1 VSLFWS
7 GLHEVEV
14 GFKTGS
20 HLLAGSRHH
29 FVSAYTVVNTKT
41 VPVAGFR
48 ASYVLRNFLDE
59 RGDGRPAVRRIA
71 CMQENED
78 TSQWFYKMPTGKRGP
93 IATSSLVEMLRAC
106 AIPADSAVWR
116 YGMETWMPAADVA
129 ELVAAG
135 FNPSAV
141 VHGPRAHA
149 RWQLAFFLIALA
161 VAVIAIAPMLVSP
174 RRPPPKE
181 PASLRERLIA
191 IGRSADLESMPRV
204 IDAIDDPDESVAV
217 TAVTVA
223 EGLLGIR
230 YSKADRE
237 DLRVLVGKIE
247 ADWRNTQNQ
256 MRRRRAT
263 KKQELP

>member
-1 VSLFWS
+1 
-7 GLHEVEV
+7 
-14 GFKTGS
+14 
-20 HLLAGSRHH
+20 
-29 FVSAYTVVNTKT
+29 
-41 VPVAGFR
+41 
-48 ASYVLRNFLDE
+48 
-59 RGDGRPAVRRIA
+59 
-71 CMQENED
+71 MQEND
-78 TSQWFYKMPTGKRGP
+78 DNVRWFYRIPTGKRGA
-93 IATSSLVEMLRAC
+93 ITTSALVEMLRTC

-116 YGMETWMPAADVA
+116 HGMETWMPATDVA

-135 FNPSAV
+135 FNPHDV
-141 VHGPRAHA
+141 VYSPRARA
-149 RWQLAFFLIALA
+149 RRPLTVLLVA
-161 VAVIAIAPMLVSP
+161 VAVTVIAIAPMVVSP

>member
-1 VSLFWS
+1 
-7 GLHEVEV
+7 
-14 GFKTGS
+14 
-20 HLLAGSRHH
+20 
-29 FVSAYTVVNTKT
+29 
-41 VPVAGFR
+41 
-48 ASYVLRNFLDE
+48 
-59 RGDGRPAVRRIA
+59 VRRVA
-71 CMQENED
+71 CMQVNED
-78 TSQWFYKMPTGKRGP
+78 TFQWFYKLPTGKRGP
-93 IATSSLVEMLRAC
+93 IATSALVEMLRTC

-116 YGMETWMPAADVA
+116 YGMETWTPAADVA
-129 ELVAAG
+129 ELMATG

-141 VHGPRAHA
+141 VHSARAHA
-149 RWQLAFFLIALA
+149 RRQLAFFLVGLA
-161 VAVIAIAPMLVSP
+161 VAVIAITPMLVRP

-204 IDAIDDPDESVAV
+204 IDAINDPDESVAV

-230 YSKADRE
+230 YTKADRE
-237 DLRVLVGKIE
+237 NLRVLVGKIE
-247 ADWRNTQNQ
+247 ADWLNTQNQ